1 MSFNCSSLKSIGNEC
16 IEVQKTVFEIAERS
30 TYQKLTKGDVPTMQK
45 LVSLLGKWQYET
57 HCKHKCY
64 YKTHRKLDKNRPH
77 QCVIEYEKEL
87 LENNGKIKIHE
98 KKFDEL
104 KNELKI
110 NISYRTFSRY
120 QKICDTPEL
129 LDWAKTGK
137 LTKQILDTYED
148 GMTIDQCQ
156 EKIKQKK

>member
-30 TYQKLTKGDVPTMQK
+30 TYQKLTKGDVPTMQN
-45 LVSLLGKWQYET
+45 LVRIYGELQYET
-57 HCKHKCY
+57 HCKHRCY
-64 YKTHRKLDKNRPH
+64 YKTNGKLDKRRPH
-77 QCVIEYEKEL
+77 DCVTKY
-87 LENNGKIKIHE
+87 NNNSDLIVHE
-98 KKFDEL
+98 KIFDEL
-104 KNELKI
+104 KKELET

-120 QKICDTPEL
+120 RKICNTPTL
-129 LDWAKTGK
+129 LEWAKTGA
-137 LTKQILDTYED
+137 LTKRILSVYED